1 MKGKDLEREAAI
13 NKAIETD
20 EINKLFLNFHVKLC
34 YVRQGDDEQE
44 KKEKIINDFI
54 KDRNDIYSGIISK
67 QK

>member
-1 MKGKDLEREAAI
+1 MKGKDLEREEAI
-13 NKAIETD
+13 NKAIKTD

-34 YVRQGDDEQE
+34 YVRPGDDEEE

-54 KDRNDIYSGIISK
+54 KDRNEIYSRIIWK